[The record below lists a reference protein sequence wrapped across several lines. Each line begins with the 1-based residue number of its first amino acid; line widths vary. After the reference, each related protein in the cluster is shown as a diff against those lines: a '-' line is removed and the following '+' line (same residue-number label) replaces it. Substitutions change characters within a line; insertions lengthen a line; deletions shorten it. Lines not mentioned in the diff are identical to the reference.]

1 MRAIL
6 VDVMP
11 LLAMVLMVKADRTQV
26 KRSASTSQDSITV
39 VVGLLI
45 CMMPLPRHGS
55 RGEVREKLD
64 KKVGVNIT
72 GKCYSSGRVIN
83 WRAAPSSPWFSCLRP
98 IGPGT
103 K

>member
-11 LLAMVLMVKADRTQV
+11 LLAMVLMVKADRTQI
-26 KRSASTSQDSITV
+26 KRSASTSQESITV

-45 CMMPLPRHGS
+45 CVLLLPHHGS
-55 RGEVREKLD
+55 RGEVREKLN
-64 KKVGVNIT
+64 KKVGVNII
-72 GKCYSSGRVIN
+72 GKCYISGRVIN
-83 WRAAPSSPWFSCLRP
+83 WRVAPSSPWVSWLRP

-103 K
+103 R